1 MKPTA
6 ISKHLPDNFPK
17 TTADRERVI
26 AAAPGENREPSAEER
41 AQMER
46 SVVVYGGGP
55 LAVREA
61 LAKRRRELEHKALA
75 EHVPA

>member
-1 MKPTA
+1 MKPSV
-6 ISKHLPDNFPK
+6 ISNTLPANFPK
-17 TTADRERVI
+17 TAAERARVI
-26 AAAPGENREPSAEER
+26 AAAPGEHRAPTTEEL

-46 SVVVYGGGP
+46 SVMVYGGGP

-61 LAKRRRELEHKALA
+61 LAKRRRELEQEALA